1 MSDRKCQRY
10 ALRVKAER
18 LGVKPSKY
26 VSREFDRARVKKDG
40 KTRRLINQ
48 AKGTHPRRTWK
59 SRIATALQ

>member
-1 MSDRKCQRY
+1 MSDRKCRRNM
-10 ALRVKAER
+10 LRAQAER

-26 VSREFDRARVKKDG
+26 VAREFDKGQVKKYG
-40 KTRRLINQ
+40 RERRLINQ